1 MKILLSPRIAERTN
15 FKEKLISLGVAYTA
29 DPDEEGITQ
38 VLQLTAQEP
47 PMIFKTMEQ
56 VIQCVEG
63 HGGNSTSFMAEYLNT
78 PGNEDYQDKFLLS
91 EKLVAV
97 GLSTIPTILPKT
109 IEEMKDFFA
118 VHGSIFCKPRIGS
131 GNASPSRS
139 VVDILLPTASL
150 ALDPEYIKYLESI
163 PMPDINLTTKSTYFY
178 KKFSSYEEFA
188 ENVDVNA
195 FLTVQNSPRGLR
207 IHQCIFQEFCDINAN
222 NQIYVDGFVNGESK
236 IHAQRVTPAWYYT
249 SAGGRTPESLID
261 RSLVSNID
269 DPEMIEWIKNA
280 VQLLQIKN
288 TAITLGIHKHVTGE
302 WCIHDGSSRSGIFVG
317 RNWSNDQC
325 ILDILKF
332 MHSEVDTITITDD
345 NFHAYFNVLILS
357 PTQEIIDAAKELKFQ
372 WVRPITL
379 TAINHSVGIADY
391 SYGVRFFGTSRDEMV
406 SNVEQFLAIS
416 GVNLVTSYYK

>member
-1 MKILLSPRIAERTN
+1 
-15 FKEKLISLGVAYTA
+15 
-29 DPDEEGITQ
+29 
-38 VLQLTAQEP
+38 
-47 PMIFKTMEQ
+47 
-56 VIQCVEG
+56 
-63 HGGNSTSFMAEYLNT
+63 MAEYLNT

-97 GLSTIPTILPKT
+97 GLSTIPTIFPKT
-109 IEEMKDFFA
+109 IEEMKSFFA

-139 VVDILLPTASL
+139 VVNVLLPTASL

-163 PMPDINLTTKSTYFY
+163 PMPDINLTTNSTYFY
-178 KKFSSYEEFA
+178 KEFSSYEEFA
-188 ENVDVNA
+188 EKVDVNT
-195 FLTVQNSPRGLR
+195 FLTIQNSPRGLR
-207 IHQCIFQEFCDINAN
+207 IHQCIFQELCDINVDN
-222 NQIYVDGFVNGESK
+222 HIYVDGFVNGESK
-236 IHAQRVTPAWYYT
+236 IHAQRVTPGWHYT
-249 SAGGRTPESLID
+249 SAGMPTSESLID

-269 DPEMIEWIKNA
+269 DPETIEWIKNA

-288 TAITLGIHKHVTGE
+288 TAISLELHKHVTGE
-302 WCIHDGSSRSGIFVG
+302 WCIHDGSSRVGFFVG
-317 RNWSNDQC
+317 RHWSNDQC
-325 ILDILKF
+325 ILDRLKF

-372 WVRPITL
+372 WVRPIALIAT
-379 TAINHSVGIADY
+379 NHSIGFADY

-416 GVNLVTSYYK
+416 GVSLALNNK

>member
-1 MKILLSPRIAERTN
+1 MKILLSPRITERTN
-15 FKEKLISLGVAYTA
+15 FKEKLISLGVAYTT

-131 GNASPSRS
+131 HKASPSRS

-207 IHQCIFQEFCDINAN
+207 IHQCIFQEFCDINGD

-236 IHAQRVTPAWYYT
+236 IHAQRVGMTYRYT
-249 SAGGRTPESLID
+249 SYESLTPESLID
-261 RSLVSNID
+261 HSIASNID

-302 WCIHDGSSRSGIFVG
+302 WCIHDGSSRSGFFVG
-317 RNWSNDQC
+317 KNWSNDQC
-325 ILDILKF
+325 ILDRLKF
-332 MHSEVDTITITDD
+332 MHSEVDTITIADE
-345 NFHAYFNVLILS
+345 NSHAYISVLILS

-379 TAINHSVGIADY
+379 TAPNLSIGIADY
-391 SYGVRFFGTSRDEMV
+391 NYGVRFFGTSRDEMV
-406 SNVEQFLAIS
+406 SNLKQFLAIS
-416 GVNLVTSYYK
+416 GVDLVMYNK